1 MAEREHG
8 NADDLAARLRQ
19 GDESAL
25 EEVLRTHGPA
35 VQRVLCRKFAAALRE
50 ADVDDVLAIAL
61 FRLWQA
67 RDTYDAAKGSLRVW
81 FFRIAENAA
90 RDVLRHGWHKARR
103 LEVSEQRISLA
114 SLADRAPSERRADEP
129 SKNGKPEQREASR
142 SKSARHT
149 ALREILARLPEAQRR
164 IIGAD
169 ALCREGVASS
179 KQLAEELD
187 LSEASIRVY
196 RKRAMDTIRE
206 QLTKRGLAPAA
217 TGDVEPSTSNAE
229 T

>member
-25 EEVLRTHGPA
+25 EGVLRTHGPA

-67 RDTYDAAKGSLRVW
+67 RDSYDAAKGSLRVW

-114 SLADRAPSERRADEP
+114 SLADRSGSGQSAVEP
-129 SKNGKPEQREASR
+129 SKNGKPGHGATGRTSSERQ
-142 SKSARHT
+142 T
-149 ALREILARLPEAQRR
+149 ALREILAQLPEAQRR
-164 IIGAD
+164 IIAAD

-179 KQLAEELD
+179 KHLAEELQ

-196 RKRAMDTIRE
+196 RKRAMDAIRE
-206 QLTKRGLAPAA
+206 QLTNRGLAPA
-217 TGDVEPSTSNAE
+217 TERVV
-229 T
+229 